1 MTSFNKYTHVFEPI
15 RIGNMTVKNRIQF
28 SPMVSS
34 LSTPSGGV
42 SSELLGYVKSQ
53 ARTGVGVITIGS
65 TPIDHINGVDFF
77 GALDVTSDDKHPL
90 YRPYRRL
97 WRFCRSGFDLL
108 PHNSYHYGLHNRQV
122 LQESLITSF
131 SQLIF

>member
-53 ARTGVGVITIGS
+53 ARTGVGRNN
-65 TPIDHINGVDFF
+65 HR
-77 GALDVTSDDKHPL
+77 LHPH
-90 YRPYRRL
+90 RP
-97 WRFCRSGFDLL
+97 
-108 PHNSYHYGLHNRQV
+108 H
-122 LQESLITSF
+122 
-131 SQLIF
+131 